1 LLTDLKA
8 STIDSVDIK
17 PLEKGEKPSILSDTM
32 FKTMFFNENRL
43 KYSAK
48 FLSYY
53 LDISYEELLKNIK
66 LNKNEH
72 DKNKELDK
80 GEKSDYVATIND
92 SILNIEVNNNRN
104 SVILERNME
113 YGHRLYAS
121 GVKRGGKYKYRQV
134 IQFNLNNFSYNG
146 NDKIIDIYTVQ
157 NDEGLVLNNKLIFI
171 QIYVP
176 NLRRKWY
183 NLGIEGL
190 LEEERYILAMVE
202 PSISTS
208 IDLGKGI
215 DIMEE
220 YINESEEVMD
230 DKFFGESYDKEVAL
244 KEQGRWE
251 GKNEGIKVGRKEKTV
266 EIAKKMKEDNI
277 SFENISKYTG
287 LTIDEINNL

>member
-1 LLTDLKA
+1 
-8 STIDSVDIK
+8 
-17 PLEKGEKPSILSDTM
+17 M

-43 KYSAK
+43 KYSTK

-72 DKNKELDK
+72 DKNKERDK

-230 DKFFGESYDKEVAL
+230 DEFFGESYDKEWAL
-244 KEQGRWE
+244 KDQGKWE
-251 GKNEGIKVGRKEKTV
+251 GKIEGRKEEKL